1 MDSVLVFTISRQDEF
16 VRVTAS
22 SRLTP
27 TAESEYSAY
36 QHLTTAEALSVI
48 EGELFRVFGVQ
59 LSLF

>member
-1 MDSVLVFTISRQDEF
+1 MDSVLVFTVSRQGEF
-16 VRVTAS
+16 VRVSAS

-27 TAESEYSAY
+27 TADSDYSVY

-48 EGELFRVFGVQ
+48 ESELFRVFGTQ